1 MGCHK
6 KSVLW
11 ELSASLCSRAAC
23 IKGLTLP
30 FSHTDAH
37 TRNSAQCKTVQSANS
52 GLQITVLSSK
62 VLENWQ
68 VV

>member
-37 TRNSAQCKTVQSANS
+37 TRNSAQCKQWIADNS
-52 GLQITVLSSK
+52 VEFESVGELAGCVG
-62 VLENWQ
+62 
-68 VV
+68 